1 MTGNANTSSWRKNMN
16 GFEELYNTLPPI
28 FARQSVGKLTGGIIQ
43 PGTCANLDS
52 LGLGVGPEGR
62 FFIGKKVVY
71 TREAFLKWLEA
82 RVKAPQGKK

>member
-1 MTGNANTSSWRKNMN
+1 MN

-28 FARQSVGKLTGGIIQ
+28 LARQSVGKLTGGIIQ

-52 LGLGVGPEGR
+52 KGLGPEGR
-62 FFIGKKVVY
+62 FLIGKKVVY
-71 TREAFLKWLEA
+71 SRDAFLKWLEA

>member
-1 MTGNANTSSWRKNMN
+1 MEEKMN
-16 GFEELYNTLPPI
+16 GFDELYNTLPPI
-28 FARQSVGKLTGGIIQ
+28 FARRSVGKLTGGIIQ

-52 LGLGVGPEGR
+52 LGLGVGPEGEGR
-62 FFIGKKVVY
+62 FRIGKKVVY

>member
-1 MTGNANTSSWRKNMN
+1 MN

-52 LGLGVGPEGR
+52 LGRGVGPEGR
-62 FFIGKKVVY
+62 MRIGKKIVY
-71 TREAFLKWLEA
+71 TREAFIAWLA
-82 RVKAPQGKK
+82 SRVKAPQGKK